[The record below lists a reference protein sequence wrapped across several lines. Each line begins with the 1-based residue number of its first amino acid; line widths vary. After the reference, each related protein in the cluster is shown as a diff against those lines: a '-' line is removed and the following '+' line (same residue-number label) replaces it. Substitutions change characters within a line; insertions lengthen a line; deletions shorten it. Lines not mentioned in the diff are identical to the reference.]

1 MRTMRTMTKWTLM
14 AGGLF
19 VGTYGCR
26 QVMGWEEATYWGD
39 QGGAGGAGGGEAG
52 SAGKGGSGGLAGAGG
67 GGMGGAGGMAGAG
80 GGGMGGMGGKP
91 ECVTP
96 MDCPAQPNASLTCV
110 DGKCGFTCNTGF
122 GDCTVAAGCETNLNN
137 NKTHCGMCGNT
148 CAAYCMGTTCNDP
161 VSIAGGYHHHC
172 AVMTNGDVYC
182 WGRNEKGELGDGTL
196 ASKSVPTKVKG
207 LPGPAVQVDGGAS
220 ATMADYTPKTCA
232 VLANGDL
239 YCWGGLDAML
249 KPLPP
254 AKVNGLSNVKQV
266 SVGDTHICAVTKT
279 GTLFCWGGNIRGQVG
294 NGGTGYVALPTQ
306 VLSVV
311 STVSAG
317 AQHTCAVLSSGDVE
331 CWGDNA
337 SGQLGIGNK
346 NVQTSPTIVNGISGA
361 TDVSAGNAH
370 SCSAAGMMLYC
381 WGSNSFGQLG
391 TGGIMESTLPKLV
404 NSAGTD
410 GVNIN
415 YNFSGMFSNGEI
427 FMWGNNSN
435 GQLGTGGTA
444 TQYTPIKISGLPVAA
459 SMVATSLI
467 SVCALTT
474 TGNTYCWG
482 SNTYGQLGNGGVNQ
496 SLTPKLVVW

>member
-80 GGGMGGMGGKP
+80 GGGMGGMGGMP

-148 CAAYCMGTTCNDP
+148 CAAYCTGTTCNDP

-232 VLANGDL
+232 VLVNGDL
-239 YCWGGLDAML
+239 YCWGGLDVML

-254 AKVNGLSNVKQV
+254 TKVNGLSNVKEV
-266 SVGDTHICAVTKT
+266 SVGDAHLCAVTKT
-279 GTLFCWGGNIRGQVG
+279 GTLFCWGGNVAGQVG
-294 NGGTGYVALPTQ
+294 NGGTSFVPTPVQ
-306 VLSVV
+306 IPIPASRI
-311 STVSAG
+311 SAG
-317 AQHTCAVLSSGDVE
+317 TQHTCASLSDGSLK

-337 SGQLGIGNK
+337 DGQLGIGNK
-346 NVQTSPTIVNGISGA
+346 VSSSSPALVTGIGGVS
-361 TDVSAGNAH
+361 DVACGNSFTCAV
-370 SCSAAGMMLYC
+370 AAGSLYC
-381 WGSNSFGQLG
+381 WGANQVGQLG
-391 TGGIMESTLPKLV
+391 TGGIADSTIPKLLNLSGAQSV
-404 NSAGTD
+404 DAG
-410 GVNIN
+410 
-415 YNFSGMFSNGEI
+415 YNFSGAILSGAVKT
-427 FMWGNNSN
+427 WGQNSS
-435 GQLGTGGTA
+435 GQLGNGTTNIA
-444 TQYTPIKISGLPVAA
+444 YSPVTTNITNGVMLRLSLVSG
-459 SMVATSLI
+459 
-467 SVCALTT
+467 CALSSD
-474 TGNTYCWG
+474 GNVRCWG
-482 SNTYGQLGNGGVNQ
+482 ANAYGQLGNGGIQQ
-496 SLTPKLVVW
+496 SLVPTPVVWQ